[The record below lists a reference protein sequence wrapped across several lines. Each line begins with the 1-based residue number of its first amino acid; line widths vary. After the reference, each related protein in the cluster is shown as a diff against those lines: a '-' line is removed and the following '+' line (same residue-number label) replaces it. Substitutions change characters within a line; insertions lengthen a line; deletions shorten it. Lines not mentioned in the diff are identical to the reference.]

1 MKPEEEKKNIKEEP
15 IAQEIDE
22 SLGET
27 QVVPEEQVSSLED
40 TPVVGSEKLD
50 ASSDQGSTV
59 EKEPLQKTEDKESQ
73 EEEKTDPG
81 EIKETVLALKE
92 DESDQKKP
100 EEFANDKENEE
111 SVQLPKCATFLIGRK
126 IGMTRI
132 FDKSGNNLPVTIIN
146 VSPNVVTQVKNQ
158 KSDGY
163 SAIQVGMG
171 DYNPKSLRKADKGKF
186 EKLGLEFKTNLKEF
200 RVSDAEVDDFSIGS
214 ILSVG
219 VFKNGDIVHVTGVS
233 QGKGFTG
240 HMKRHGFHGGR
251 RSHGKNSVMRKAG
264 SVGASA
270 DPARIW
276 PGKLMAGRSGGENNT
291 IKNLTVVRVDS
302 GNNNL
307 YIKGAVPGANSG
319 IVYVAA

>member
-1 MKPEEEKKNIKEEP
+1 MKPEEEKKDITEET

-22 SLGET
+22 ISEK
-27 QVVPEEQVSSLED
+27 
-40 TPVVGSEKLD
+40 TPVKESKKLD
-50 ASSDQGSTV
+50 ENSDQEPGL
-59 EKEPLQKTEDKESQ
+59 EKEPEQ
-73 EEEKTDPG
+73 ETEKTDPK
-81 EIKETVLALKE
+81 EVKETVLAPGE
-92 DESDQKKP
+92 DESGQKLS
-100 EEFANDKENEE
+100 EEIVDKESEE
-111 SVQLPKCATFLIGRK
+111 SVQLPKSATFLIGRK

-132 FDKSGNNLPVTIIN
+132 FDESGNNLPVTIVN

-171 DYNPKSLRKADKGKF
+171 DHNPKYLKKADIGKF
-186 EKLGLEFKTNLKEF
+186 EKLEIEFKSNLKEF
-200 RVSDAEVDDFSIGS
+200 RVSDAEVDEFSIGS
-214 ILSVG
+214 ILSVDI
-219 VFKNGDIVHVTGVS
+219 FKNGDIVHVTGES

-264 SVGASA
+264 AVGASA

-276 PGKLMAGRSGGENNT
+276 PGKLMAGRSGGENST

-302 GNNNL
+302 ENNNL
-307 YIKGAVPGANSG
+307 YLKGAVPGANSG
-319 IVYVAA
+319 IVYVTA

>member
-1 MKPEEEKKNIKEEP
+1 MKPEKEKKDITEEP

-22 SLGET
+22 SSEEAH
-27 QVVPEEQVSSLED
+27 VVPEGQVSASKETPLEE
-40 TPVVGSEKLD
+40 SEKLD
-50 ASSDQGSTV
+50 ENSDQEPGL
-59 EKEPLQKTEDKESQ
+59 EKEPEQESKNTESQKT
-73 EEEKTDPG
+73 EKTDP
-81 EIKETVLALKE
+81 EEVKETVLAPEE
-92 DESDQKKP
+92 DESGQKQP
-100 EEFANDKENEE
+100 EEIAEDKESKE
-111 SVQLPKCATFLIGRK
+111 SVQLPECATFLIGRK

-132 FDKSGNNLPVTIIN
+132 FDESGNNLPVTIIN

-171 DYNPKSLRKADKGKF
+171 DHNPKSLRKADKGKF
-186 EKLGLEFKTNLKEF
+186 EKLGLEFKSNLKEF
-200 RVSDAEVDDFSIGS
+200 RVSNAEVDDFSIGS
-214 ILSVG
+214 ILSVDI
-219 VFKNGDIVHVTGVS
+219 FKNGDIVHVTGVS

-276 PGKLMAGRSGGENNT
+276 PGKKMAGRSGGENNT

-302 GNNNL
+302 ENNNL

-319 IVYVAA
+319 IVYVVA